1 MGKAVHYRN
10 WCPPNHWYYIMGFG
24 KDGKGAIVRETR
36 SQSLG
41 TLAQDTALIIGTKL
55 ATTEVFRM
63 LKSEIFCRINTL
75 TAGEGSGLLLLLADG
90 DLSVTEISEAVNV
103 DGPLG
108 PNDAVAAA
116 LAERLVLN
124 VGAVEGGGDDAAA
137 PTQRVVRDMN
147 SNAPFCIVKPRWSF
161 QRTKSWNW
169 VAFNRGDALTTGAQI
184 RIDAKSYGV
193 WVR

>member
-1 MGKAVHYRN
+1 MIVIAIVMATLGV
-10 WCPPNHWYYIMGFG
+10 ILGFG
-24 KDGKGAIVRETR
+24 KDGRGAIVRETR

-63 LKSEIFCRINTL
+63 LKAEVFCRINGL
-75 TAGEGSGLLLLLADG
+75 TSGEGSGLLLLLADG
-90 DLSVTEISEAVNV
+90 DLTVTEVGEAVNI

-108 PNDAVAAA
+108 PNDAVNAA

-124 VGAVEGGGDDAAA
+124 IGAVEGNGDDAAA
-137 PTQRVVRDMN
+137 PTARVIKDML
-147 SNAPFCIVKPRWSF
+147 SNAPFCVPKPRWSF

-169 VAFNRGDALTTGAQI
+169 VIFNRGDALTTGAQV